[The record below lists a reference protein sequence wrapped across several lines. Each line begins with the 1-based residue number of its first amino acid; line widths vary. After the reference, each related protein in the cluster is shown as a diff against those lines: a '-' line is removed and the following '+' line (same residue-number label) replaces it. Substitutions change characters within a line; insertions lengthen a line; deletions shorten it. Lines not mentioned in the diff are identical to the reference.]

1 MGTAVLGAV
10 LTILA
15 CRSSPPLET
24 RDASAEA
31 VGAEGETVEL
41 TFARWTLVLPRAVLR
56 SVELRFGEGD
66 DRTQLELGPAPLG
79 ATTESLGARE
89 TETLRALYGAEPS
102 RSRVR
107 FGGARVEESQVPERT
122 VWVAMRNPWRAM
134 RLFFPTAER
143 DALVDGA
150 PTCDVL
156 GLRFSPAHPL
166 TRASFSAA
174 DHGLRFDGASGR
186 LVAGPGDA
194 SAAARALAQSSVA
207 PR

>member
-1 MGTAVLGAV
+1 MAVIGAA
-10 LTILA
+10 LSAAA
-15 CRSSPPLET
+15 CRSAPLPT

-31 VGAEGETVEL
+31 VGAEGEMVTL
-41 TFARWTLVLPRAVLR
+41 TFARWRLVLPRTVLR

-66 DRTQLELGPAPLG
+66 VRTQLELGPAPLG

-102 RSRVR
+102 QSRVR
-107 FGGARVEESQVPERT
+107 FGGVRAVESQVLERT

-143 DALVDGA
+143 DALLGDGS
-150 PTCDVL
+150 TCDVL

-166 TRASFSAA
+166 TRASFSAP

-194 SAAARALAQSSVA
+194 SAAARALAQSSA
-207 PR
+207 TPR